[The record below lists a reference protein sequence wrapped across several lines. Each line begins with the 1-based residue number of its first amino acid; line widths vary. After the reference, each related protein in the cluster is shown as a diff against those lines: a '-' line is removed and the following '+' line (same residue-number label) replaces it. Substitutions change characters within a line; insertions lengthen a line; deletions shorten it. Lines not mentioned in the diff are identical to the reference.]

1 MRLEQTPRQDQTVK
15 VTTRLVTSST
25 ILHLSADEL
34 EQTIHQEQTENPALE
49 VTEQSVCLFCST
61 LLYGQSCTVCGRL
74 TPHTPPTVLGADTA
88 LAEALPPIQWEQQ
101 QVCFDIDNDSFNETY
116 TDDYRD
122 YNDYN
127 DEHYDPLALIAT
139 SETLTEELLHQLETL
154 IPPTDAQIAEQ
165 LVGNLNERG
174 YLEVS
179 PQEIAEL
186 LEVPLERVNYVHKQ
200 LQTLE
205 PVGIGARNLRECLFI
220 QLTALSEQ
228 SSPHPLAFTLI
239 DRYLDHLGHNQ
250 FAEIAR
256 QLKVPERDV
265 RQASNYIRT
274 MLHPFPAHIYHATS
288 NDHYAGSTTYIHPDV
303 IIRRGDNGFEVE
315 LMEEKRYNFNIET
328 DYPQTSNS
336 ASDSDM
342 RAVSKPQRHAI
353 QRYMYQNRNRAH
365 FFVDCIQRRWRTL
378 RRVAEIVVDY
388 QQEFLEKGV
397 RYLTPLTRARV
408 ASDLHLDE
416 GTVSRATANKYAL
429 LPNGRLLP
437 MADFF
442 DSSLKIKDM
451 LRELIQSE
459 DPKHRLSDEELAR
472 ILTAQGIRLARRTVT
487 KYREAMGIGSS
498 RERGL

>member
-15 VTTRLVTSST
+15 VSARLVTSST

-49 VTEQSVCLFCST
+49 VTEQRVCLFCST

-74 TPHTPPTVLGADTA
+74 TPNTPPIAQAADTE
-88 LAEALPPIQWEQQ
+88 LAEGLPPIQWEQQ
-101 QVCFDIDNDSFNETY
+101 QVCFDIDSYSFNETD
-116 TDDYRD
+116 TDDYNDD
-122 YNDYN
+122 YTTYQ
-127 DEHYDPLALIAT
+127 YDPLALIAT
-139 SETLTEELLHQLETL
+139 SGTLTEDLLHQLEAL
-154 IPPTDAQIAEQ
+154 IPPEDAQIAEQ

-186 LEVPLERVNYVHKQ
+186 LEVPLGRVNYVLSQ

-205 PVGIGARNLRECLFI
+205 PVGIGARDLRECLLI
-220 QLTALSEQ
+220 QLNALSEQ
-228 SSPHPLAFTLI
+228 NPPHPLAFRLI

-250 FAEIAR
+250 FTEIAR

-288 NDHYAGSTTYIHPDV
+288 SEHYDGSTTYIHPDV

-328 DYPQTSNS
+328 DYPQTSSNTNEP
-336 ASDSDM
+336 DL
-342 RAVSKPQRHAI
+342 RAISTPQQHAL
-353 QRYMYQNRNRAH
+353 QRYMYQHRDRAR

-378 RRVAEIVVDY
+378 RRVAEIVVEY

-397 RYLTPLTRARV
+397 RYLAPLTRARV
-408 ASDLHLDE
+408 ANDLNLDE

-451 LRELIQSE
+451 LRELIQLE

-498 RERGL
+498 RERGAVG